1 MRYKEPTKAK
11 ESKLEIKELGFETI
25 CKLYPLLEPQPYEG
39 DVLKH
44 ETHDQSTH
52 GSWAG
57 NKNSTE
63 GAFSSGLTE
72 KEVVAMAEYIQD
84 GYYSTN
90 QWLRK
95 GDFLPPGDRKTL
107 QRSQPK
113 KIELLDSVFEKV
125 IPSQSEQVV
134 YRGVSGDLVKELRSL
149 SVGSTFVDKG
159 YVSTSGM
166 IEIAQDFTQIGNPIS
181 GTAVLSITIP
191 KGTKVVSVPK
201 LFKGNPRA
209 ADELERILPRGTKFE
224 VVANPLPSGL
234 MGYSNNVIELK
245 VVPNE

>member
-1 MRYKEPTKAK
+1 MSRFVTMLGDMEITKA
-11 ESKLEIKELGFETI
+11 E
-25 CKLYPLLEPQPYEG
+25 
-39 DVLKH
+39 DVAKH
-44 ETHDQSTH
+44 GTHDQSSH
-52 GSWAG
+52 GNWAG

-95 GDFLPPGDRKTL
+95 GDSLPPGDRKTL
-107 QRSQPK
+107 ERTQPK
-113 KIELLDSVFEKV
+113 KIELIDSVFEKV
-125 IPSQSEQVV
+125 TPSQNEQTV
-134 YRGVSGDLVKELRSL
+134 YRGVAGEFVTKLFQAHI
-149 SVGSTFVDKG
+149 GSTFVDKG

-166 IEIAQDFTQIGNPIS
+166 KEIAQDFTTVAN
-181 GTAVLSITIP
+181 P
-191 KGTKVVSVPK
+191 KGPRAILEIIIPPGNKVISVPK

-209 ADELERILPRGTKFE
+209 ALELERILPRETKFE
-224 VVANPLPSGL
+224 IADVYTDNDINDIFVV
-234 MGYSNNVIELK
+234 K

>member
-1 MRYKEPTKAK
+1 MTNKFFTDVDF
-11 ESKLEIKELGFETI
+11 LELIK
-25 CKLYPLLEPQPYEG
+25 P
-39 DVLKH
+39 VVKH
-44 ETHDQSTH
+44 QQHDQSSH
-52 GSWAG
+52 GNWAG
-57 NKNSTE
+57 TKESTE
-63 GAFSSGLTE
+63 GAFSSNLTE
-72 KEVVAMAEYIQD
+72 KEVMAMADYIQD

-134 YRGVSGDLVKELRSL
+134 YRGVSGELAIKL
-149 SVGSTFVDKG
+149 GAAEVGSTFTDKG

-166 IEIAQDFTQIGNPIS
+166 REIAQDFVTVGNQTS
-181 GTAVLSITIP
+181 ATAVLSISIP

-201 LFKGNPRA
+201 VFKSNPRA
-209 ADELERILPRGTKFE
+209 ALELERILPRGTQFE
-224 VVANPLPSGL
+224 IVGKNEG
-234 MGYSNNVIELK
+234 VIELK

>member
-1 MRYKEPTKAK
+1 MDKLTEERFTDSFLTLISGEKAL
-11 ESKLEIKELGFETI
+11 SFI
-25 CKLYPLLEPQPYEG
+25 Q
-39 DVLKH
+39 KH
-44 ETHDQSTH
+44 QDHDQSSH
-52 GSWAG
+52 GNWAG

-125 IPSQSEQVV
+125 TPSQNEQVV
-134 YRGVSGDLVKELRSL
+134 YRGVSGELAIKL
-149 SVGSTFVDKG
+149 GAAEVGSTFIDKG
-159 YVSTSGM
+159 YVSTSAM
-166 IEIAQDFTQIGNPIS
+166 REIAQDFVTVGNQTS
-181 GTAVLSITIP
+181 ATAVLSISVP
-191 KGTKVVSVPK
+191 SGTKVVSVPQV
-201 LFKGNPRA
+201 FRGNPRA
-209 ADELERILPRGTKFE
+209 ALELERILPRGTQFE
-224 VVANPLPSGL
+224 IVGKNEG
-234 MGYSNNVIELK
+234 VIELK